1 MSPKHEGPKVAPVVK
16 KTSNIQHE
24 QLKKNNLIDPLNEVA
39 EDLKKYNLSV
49 LRLAGNKFQLKRW
62 DHALNI
68 DFTYS
73 QFKKFIDLYKKAILQ
88 NINTEW
94 KTKFIVDSSIIDE
107 NRWWNGPASILCKE
121 SNDMTLRKLVWK
133 IIWQPEIFHEEELLD
148 ILIEKPDS
156 KTMEK
161 LWDREKFEI
170 NQKAYN
176 QAKLARSHM
185 NALAN
190 FLNTAYWPQAHLVAK
205 K

>member
-1 MSPKHEGPKVAPVVK
+1 MSSKNEVPKSAPVAK
-16 KTSNIQHE
+16 KTLNTQHE
-24 QLKKNNLIDPLNEVA
+24 QPKKNNLVDPIKEIA
-39 EDLKKYNLSV
+39 EDLKKYNLSI

-68 DFTYS
+68 EFTYS
-73 QFKKFIDLYKKAILQ
+73 QLKKFIDLYKKAILQ

-94 KTKFIVDSSIIDE
+94 KSKFIVDSSLIDS

-133 IIWQPEIFHEEELLD
+133 IIGQPEILHEEELLD
-148 ILIEKPDS
+148 ILIEGPDS

-161 LWDREKFEI
+161 LSVRGKFELS
-170 NQKAYN
+170 QKAYD

-185 NALAN
+185 NALAD
-190 FLNTAYWPQAHLVAK
+190 FLNTAYGPQGQLMAK